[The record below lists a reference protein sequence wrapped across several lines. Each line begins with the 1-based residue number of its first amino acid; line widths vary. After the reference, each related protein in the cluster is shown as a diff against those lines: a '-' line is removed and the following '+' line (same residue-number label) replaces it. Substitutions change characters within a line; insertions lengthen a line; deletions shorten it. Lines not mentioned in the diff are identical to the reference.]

1 MAKAEEPPMEKSKSQ
16 VKKPTLNMADV
27 ETPLDKEV
35 KLTAK
40 DRLEQTRQAA
50 VDKKKE
56 LEAKNNTVA

>member
-1 MAKAEEPPMEKSKSQ
+1 MEKSKSQ